1 MTNRIWVHAGLAVG
15 GTVAAVLLFEIV
27 LRAVG
32 FCAPVWY
39 RPDPVVGAVLRPGVE
54 GWFESEGRAYVR
66 ISSAG
71 LRDREHSIEKPEGV
85 YRVAVLGD
93 SYSEAMQVDAK
104 DAFWSVLGDKLTQC
118 AYRPGKRIEVINF
131 GVSGFGT
138 AQEYL
143 MLESMAMRYRP
154 DLVLLQFMNGND
166 VDDNSIALSYE
177 KMRPFFLLD
186 RTRGLVLDASFA
198 ATKVFQ
204 RESSAFMGFVRSV
217 ADHSRVL
224 QLVRAFMKTVA
235 FPRAST
241 DAPIEPGLKPAVLAA
256 PRDSSWED
264 AWTVT
269 ERLLLA
275 MHQYLKRSGVPL
287 VVVTTPFA
295 IQVHPDRQVREREQA
310 KLGIPDLFYPDR
322 RIEAYARKQG
332 IAVVPLTYEMQ
343 RLAER
348 RRIYF
353 HGFPN
358 TRMGIGH
365 WNENGHRVAAEII
378 AGHLCSHH
386 F

>member
-1 MTNRIWVHAGLAVG
+1 LTKRTLIPAGLTVG
-15 GTVAAVLLFEIV
+15 GVAAAVLLFEIL
-27 LRAVG
+27 LRLVG
-32 FCAPVWY
+32 FSAPIWY
-39 RPDPVVGAVLRPGVE
+39 QPDSHVGAVLRPGVE
-54 GWFESEGRAYVR
+54 GWFKSEGRAYVR

-85 YRVAVLGD
+85 FRLAVLGD
-93 SYSEAMQVDAK
+93 SFAEAMQVDAK
-104 DAFWSVLGDKLTQC
+104 DAFWSLLEEKLTQC
-118 AYRPGKRIEVINF
+118 AYQPGKRIEVINF

-143 MLESMAMRYRP
+143 MLESVAIRYRP

-166 VDDNSIALSYE
+166 VTDNSTALNAE
-177 KMRPFFLLD
+177 RMRPYFLLD
-186 RTRGLVLDASFA
+186 RRRGLVLDASFV

-204 RESSAFMGFVRSV
+204 RQSSALMGFVRSV

-224 QLVRAFMKTVA
+224 QLIRAFTKMAV
-235 FPRAST
+235 FPRASADT
-241 DAPIEPGLKPAVLAA
+241 AIEPGLKPEVLAA
-256 PRDSSWED
+256 PRDSSWKD

-269 ERLLLA
+269 ERLILA
-275 MHQYLKRSGVPL
+275 MSEYLGRRGVPL

-295 IQVHPDRQVREREQA
+295 IQVHPDRQVREAEQA

-322 RIEAYARKQG
+322 RIEAYARKRG
-332 IAVVPLTYEMQ
+332 ITVIPLTYEMQ
-343 RLAER
+343 RLAESG
-348 RRIYF
+348 RIYF

-365 WNENGHRVAAEII
+365 WNEDGHRVAAEII
-378 AGHLCSHH
+378 AGRLCSHH

>member
-1 MTNRIWVHAGLAVG
+1 LTKRILIPAGLTAG
-15 GTVAAVLLFEIV
+15 GVVAAVLLFEIV
-27 LRAVG
+27 LRVVG
-32 FCAPVWY
+32 FSAPIWY
-39 RPDPVVGAVLRPGVE
+39 RPDSHVGGVLRPGVE
-54 GWFESEGRAYVR
+54 GWFKSEGRAYVR

-85 YRVAVLGD
+85 YRLAVLGD
-93 SYSEAMQVDAK
+93 SFSEAMQVDVK
-104 DAFWSVLGDKLTQC
+104 DAFWSVLEDKLTQC

-143 MLESMAMRYRP
+143 MLESVVMRYRA

-166 VDDNSIALSYE
+166 VTDNSIALNAE
-177 KMRPFFLLD
+177 RMRPYFLLD
-186 RTRGLVLDASFA
+186 RRRELVLDASFVT
-198 ATKVFQ
+198 TKVFQ
-204 RESSAFMGFVRSV
+204 RQSSALMEFARSV

-224 QLVRAFMKTVA
+224 QLIRASTKMAV
-235 FPRAST
+235 FPRASADT
-241 DAPIEPGLKPAVLAA
+241 AIEPGLKPAVLAA

-269 ERLLLA
+269 ERLILA
-275 MHQYLKRSGVPL
+275 MNEYLRRRGVPL

-295 IQVHPDRQVREREQA
+295 IQVHPDRRVREAEQA

-322 RIEAYARKQG
+322 RLEASARKRG
-332 IAVVPLTYEMQ
+332 IAVIPLTYEMQ
-343 RLAER
+343 RLAESG
-348 RRIYF
+348 RIYF

-365 WNENGHRVAAEII
+365 WNEDGHRVAAEII
-378 AGHLCSHH
+378 AGHLCSHP

>member
-1 MTNRIWVHAGLAVG
+1 MTKRILIPAGLTAGSV
-15 GTVAAVLLFEIV
+15 VAAVLLFEIV
-27 LRAVG
+27 LRVVG
-32 FCAPVWY
+32 FSAPIWY
-39 RPDPVVGAVLRPGVE
+39 RPDSHVGGVLRPGVE
-54 GWFESEGRAYVR
+54 GWFKGEGRAYVR

-93 SYSEAMQVDAK
+93 SFSEAMQVDVK

-118 AYRPGKRIEVINF
+118 AYRPGKKIEVINF

-143 MLESMAMRYRP
+143 MLESVVMRYRP

-166 VDDNSIALSYE
+166 VTDNSIALNAE
-177 KMRPFFLLD
+177 RMRPYFLLD
-186 RTRGLVLDASFA
+186 RRRELVLDASFVT
-198 ATKVFQ
+198 TKVFQ
-204 RESSAFMGFVRSV
+204 RQSSALMEFARSV

-224 QLVRAFMKTVA
+224 QLIRAFMKNAV
-235 FPRAST
+235 FPRASPDT
-241 DAPIEPGLKPAVLAA
+241 AIEPGLNPAVLAA

-269 ERLLLA
+269 EHLILA
-275 MHQYLKRSGVPL
+275 MNEYLGKRGVPL

-295 IQVHPDRQVREREQA
+295 IQVHPDRQVREAEQA

-322 RIEAYARKQG
+322 RIEAYVRKRG
-332 IAVVPLTYEMQ
+332 IAAIPLTYEMQ
-343 RLAER
+343 RLAESG
-348 RRIYF
+348 RIYF

-378 AGHLCSHH
+378 ARHLCSLH